1 MTDARSAH
9 APTADGLPADLA
21 AAVALGG
28 EMGAQFAA
36 FDWAAHPLGP
46 PATWP
51 PEWRSAVAVALTS
64 RFPIVLWLGPQL
76 HIVYNDGYIPM
87 VGQKHPAALGAPG
100 REVWAEIW
108 DPIGPMLAGV
118 MATGEATWSD
128 DLMLALVTDG
138 VPRERYFTFTYSP
151 IIAQEGTVSGIFC
164 AVTETTQRVL
174 GERRLRLLT
183 SVAAELFHTRTV
195 TQAVDAVV
203 RVCDGTHP
211 DLPFIAVYMGGDY
224 KQARLAGASASV
236 YDRLPQSLDAWL
248 PEDAVLDAGQP
259 LVLDV
264 RDRLES
270 PAAAAGSGNGGP
282 QQALLLPMAVAQTG
296 AGYGALLVGL
306 NPDRPLDAQYRGFC
320 RLLADQISAAF
331 SSAGSF
337 ELERQR
343 ADALDQLDRAKTVF
357 LTNVSHEFRTPL
369 TLLLGPLED
378 AIRAEGG
385 AGQRERLEAARR
397 NAARLLRLVNS
408 LLEFARTEAGR
419 ADPRPVRTDL
429 GALTRQI
436 AASFAE
442 LCQRAGIELALD
454 CEPAPAEV
462 DPQMWETIVL
472 NLLSNAVKFTFSGSI
487 TVRVACPDDETVEV
501 TVADTGTGIPAEDL
515 EHLFE
520 RFYQARN
527 PRARSMEGS
536 GIGLSLVRSLVELHG
551 GSISLDS
558 VVERGTSVRVTL
570 PSARQVPEPTA
581 QQPVPESG
589 SESGSE
595 PGSESGSGSD
605 AAELSDALAAA
616 RALSPGGTA
625 YLAEAMQWL
634 ESAAELAEPAEHAQA
649 DPTARAH
656 DEEERRPLVL
666 IVDDN
671 ADMRRH
677 LERIC
682 SARWDVALAG
692 DGESALRAMRRRRPD
707 VVVTDVMMPTLDGLG
722 LVAAIRADPQL
733 ATLPVVM
740 LSARA
745 GVEAAG
751 AGLAAGAD
759 DYLPKPFSST
769 DLLNRIA
776 ARLDADARERDRRVR
791 EQAEARRATALAE
804 FAAAL
809 SAATSVTQVVE
820 ALRASPAGL
829 DASVAALGVLEPDT
843 GAITITYDGE
853 MPAELQERYRVI
865 SADSPIP
872 LAMVIRSAQPMII
885 PDTRDLDTL
894 FSDVLH
900 DTEPVAR
907 AGLIYPLHDRVGSV
921 IAALSLAWSRP
932 RVFAPPEVE
941 LFEQAVL
948 GAGQA
953 LERIHV
959 AEREHRIA
967 MGFQEHQLELDRRAR
982 AGVLGAVYQ
991 PAAEMMRVGGD
1002 WYLAAPLSEEH
1013 RLAVSVGDA
1022 VGHGLPAA
1030 TVMSRLRSAAAAAT
1044 LTEPAPGFVL
1054 DLLER
1059 YAATVPGAAC
1069 TTVAYAVVDTEAGVL
1084 EYACAGHPYP
1094 LLVTESGDARYLKD
1108 GRRPPLTV
1116 GREDESRPPGREP
1129 LPPGSLLLLYT
1140 DGLIERPGESLDEG
1154 FDRLLTAAA
1163 PLSHQPVEAVCARLL
1178 EAMVPPGGYR
1188 DDVALLA
1195 LRPAGVTPTSFVAAQ
1210 PAEPDAVPE
1219 LRARLRTWLDGLDL
1233 PGTLGHDVLLTV
1245 CEAVTNAIEHGS
1257 RSDPRQCVSVEVFA
1271 EAESVCASVSDPGRW
1286 AADASADR
1294 RTVGGAGLTLIYGLS
1309 DSVEIARDARGTRV
1323 TMHYRRGSAA
1333 AARPTTGARR

>member
-1 MTDARSAH
+1 
-9 APTADGLPADLA
+9 
-21 AAVALGG
+21 
-28 EMGAQFAA
+28 MGAQFAG
-36 FDWAAHPLGP
+36 FDWSAHPLGP
-46 PATWP
+46 PAAWP

-76 HIVYNDGYIPM
+76 HLVYNDSYIPPLDR
-87 VGQKHPAALGAPG
+87 KHPDALGAPG

-118 MATGEATWSD
+118 MATGRATWSD

-211 DLPFIAVYMGGDY
+211 DLPFIAVYMGGDD
-224 KQARLAGASASV
+224 KQATLAGASASV
-236 YDRLPQSLDAWL
+236 HDRLPQSLDAWL

-259 LVLDV
+259 LILDV

-270 PAAAAGSGNGGP
+270 SAAELGNRGAH
-282 QQALLLPMAVAQTG
+282 QALLLPMAVAQTG

-343 ADALDQLDRAKTVF
+343 ADALAQLDHAKTVF

-378 AIRAEGG
+378 AIRAERDP
-385 AGQRERLEAARR
+385 GQRERLETARR

-408 LLEFARTEAGR
+408 LLEFARAEAGR
-419 ADPRPVRTDL
+419 ADPKPVRTDL
-429 GALTRQI
+429 GALTKQI

-454 CEPAPAEV
+454 CAPAPADV

-501 TVADTGTGIPAEDL
+501 TVTDTGTGIPAEDL

-527 PRARSMEGS
+527 SRARSMEGS
-536 GIGLSLVRSLVELHG
+536 GIGLSLVRSLVDLHG

-558 VVERGTSVRVTL
+558 VVGRGTSVRVRL
-570 PSARQVPEPTA
+570 PSAQRLPEPAA
-581 QQPVPESG
+581 QQPVPGPEPESKSQSQST
-589 SESGSE
+589 SEAPE
-595 PGSESGSGSD
+595 R
-605 AAELSDALAAA
+605 SDALAAV

-634 ESAAELAEPAEHAQA
+634 ESAAQLAEPAEL
-649 DPTARAH
+649 ARADSTAPAH
-656 DEEERRPLVL
+656 DREERRPLVL

-677 LERIC
+677 LERVC

-692 DGESALRAMRRRRPD
+692 DGESALRAMRKRRPD

-759 DYLPKPFSST
+759 DYLPKPFSSA

-776 ARLDADARERDRRVR
+776 ARLDADARERDRRTR

-809 SAATSVTQVVE
+809 SAAASVTQVVE

-885 PDTRDLDTL
+885 PDTRELGTL
-894 FSDVLH
+894 FTDVVH
-900 DTEPVAR
+900 DIEPVAR
-907 AGLIYPLHDRVGSV
+907 AALIYPLRDRVGSV

-932 RVFAPPEVE
+932 RVFAPREVE

-953 LERIHV
+953 LERIHI

-1002 WYLAAPLSEEH
+1002 WYLAAPLFEEH

-1059 YAATVPGAAC
+1059 YAATVPGAEC
-1069 TTVAYAVVDTEAGVL
+1069 TTVAYAVLDTEAGVL

-1094 LLVTESGDARYLKD
+1094 LLVTQSGAAHYLKD

-1116 GREDESRPPGREP
+1116 GREDDSRPPGREP

-1163 PLSHQPVEAVCARLL
+1163 RLSHQPVDAVCTRLL

-1195 LRPAGVTPTSFVAAQ
+1195 LRPVGVTPTSFVAAQ
-1210 PAEPDAVPE
+1210 PADPEAVPE
-1219 LRARLRTWLDGLDL
+1219 LRARLRTWLDDLNL

-1245 CEAVTNAIEHGS
+1245 CEAVTNAIEHGT
-1257 RSDPRQCVSVEVFA
+1257 RSDPQQCVSVEVFA
-1271 EAESVCASVSDPGRW
+1271 DPESVSASVSDSGQW
-1286 AADASADR
+1286 AADAPGDR
-1294 RTVGGAGLTLIYGLS
+1294 RTTGGAGLTLIYGLS
-1309 DSVEIARDARGTRV
+1309 DSVEIARGARGTRV
-1323 TMHYRRGSAA
+1323 TMHHRRGPAPA
-1333 AARPTTGARR
+1333 TRPTTGARR